1 MLTISPAVAEI
12 FMLMNHIH
20 TQFWTHKDQSR
31 RLALKE
37 ASLNSLKQ
45 LMRLPT
51 SFTIHHHFNLFA
63 RLRCSERSCEVSDRD
78 LWTSSEYDTAR
89 FPETVP
95 LWQEIGLPWHC
106 IPETVPPWQEVG
118 LPRHALIYRSLLT
131 YTMWPHQWLLF
142 HSICGPDS
150 SGHCCTGTN
159 SKMDNTGRQYPKS
172 TDHE

>member
-1 MLTISPAVAEI
+1 
-12 FMLMNHIH
+12 MLMNYIH
-20 TQFWTHKDQSR
+20 TQFWTRKDQSR
-31 RLALKE
+31 RLASKE
-37 ASLNSLKQ
+37 AALNSLKQ
-45 LMRLPT
+45 LMRLPN

-63 RLRCSERSCEVSDRD
+63 RLRCSDVEPEILWGIWQGPVGIQWIWHSKVPWDCPSVTRD
-78 LWTSSEYDTAR
+78 WPSMA
-89 FPETVP
+89 
-95 LWQEIGLPWHC
+95 C